1 MTFFWGVTFPL
12 IKQSMEYTTP
22 VIFLAVRFGIS
33 AAVVLPLAIKGK
45 EIAMTRSVVPGIV
58 SGTLLFLG
66 YFFQTLGLVYTSA
79 IDSGIITGLYVVL
92 IPVLSALVFRAT
104 VMKRDYV
111 LSLLSLSGLIIMSI
125 FALGDLSL
133 QIGNVLTVVCAF
145 AYALQIIF
153 VSRKSSGTELWSFT
167 FYTLLTVSVLS
178 LVSVPLYPHE
188 FLVVNSYLLFSILFT
203 ATLAG
208 SFAIYVQ
215 NMALRFVDAGLAG
228 IIFVGE
234 PIFSTAAAVFIGN
247 ESLTLFTAIGGSV
260 MVLSMVIS
268 TYMRY
273 REGSL
278 S

>member
-1 MTFFWGVTFPL
+1 
-12 IKQSMEYTTP
+12 MEYTTP